1 MMKKYFFFFENAV
14 SEKINIK
21 VSIAID
27 SETRNSKNYFA
38 N

>member
-1 MMKKYFFFFENAV
+1 MMKKYFFFENAV
-14 SEKINIK
+14 SEKIDIK

>member
-14 SEKINIK
+14 SEKIDIK

-27 SETRNSKNYFA
+27 SETRNYFA